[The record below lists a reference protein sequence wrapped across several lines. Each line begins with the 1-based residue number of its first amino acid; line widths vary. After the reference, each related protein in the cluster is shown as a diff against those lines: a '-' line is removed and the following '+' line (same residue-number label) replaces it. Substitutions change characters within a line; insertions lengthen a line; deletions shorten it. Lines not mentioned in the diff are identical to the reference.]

1 MVQAVR
7 GLVRRLHSGSV
18 RSARALPW
26 LGAALTLALALA
38 GCSAGAPS
46 AASGAEPIVTVT
58 IAAGGDEPGS
68 DATVMFTVSA
78 DPAPVDDLEVAV
90 RVTGTSAD
98 MDPETVTAT
107 VAAGQSEALLSV
119 PVERSQERTVTAEV
133 LAGSGYTVGGESSAS
148 VTVAADP
155 LQVAAPTVISTETGS
170 DSITVTWMEP
180 DASLIV
186 TGYAVRWCDDSG
198 SCDEQDDLA
207 SDARSYAIPHLIP
220 ETAYTVQVRALFG
233 DDAGMWSETI
243 AATTR
248 PSRVSPV
255 VLPLVSISTNKET
268 YSAYLAQAP
277 LGEAIGLTID
287 SDLAAP
293 STGMTIRLRI
303 DETGPDRVIKSSGE
317 HEYRLSAGNSI
328 IHIAFFLMPVFSAE
342 LTTVTFTLLE
352 DPAYRRNESASEV
365 TVTVTD

>member
-1 MVQAVR
+1 M
-7 GLVRRLHSGSV
+7 
-18 RSARALPW
+18 
-26 LGAALTLALALA
+26 GAALTLALA

-68 DATVMFTVSA
+68 DATVIITVTA

-107 VAAGQSEALLSV
+107 VAAGQSEAQFSV

-170 DSITVTWMEP
+170 ESITVTWKEP
-180 DASLIV
+180 DTSLIV
-186 TGYAVRWCDDSG
+186 TGYAVRWCDDTG

-207 SDARSYAIPHLIP
+207 SDARSYAIPGLMP

-233 DDAGMWSETI
+233 DDAGLWSEPI

-268 YSAYLAQAP
+268 YSAYLEQAP
-277 LGEAIGLTID
+277 LYGSIGLIID

-293 STGMTIRLRI
+293 STDMTIRIRL
-303 DETGPDRVIKSSGE
+303 DETGPDRVNKMSGE
-317 HEYRLSAGNSI
+317 HDYVLTAGNRFI
-328 IHIAFFLMPVFSAE
+328 YIFLVLGPAFSAE
-342 LTTVTFTLLE
+342 PTTVTFTLLE

>member
-7 GLVRRLHSGSV
+7 GLVRKLHSGSV

-26 LGAALTLALALA
+26 LGAALTLAMA

-58 IAAGGDEPGS
+58 IAAGGDETGS
-68 DATVMFTVSA
+68 DATVMFTVTA
-78 DPAPVDDLEVAV
+78 DPAPVGDLEVAV

-107 VAAGQSEALLSV
+107 VAAGQSEAQFSV

-133 LAGSGYTVGGESSAS
+133 LTGSGYTVGGESSAS

-155 LQVAAPTVISTETGS
+155 LQVAAPTVTSIETGS
-170 DSITVTWMEP
+170 ESITVTWMEP
-180 DASLIV
+180 DTSLIV
-186 TGYAVRWCDDSG
+186 TGYAVRWCGDTG

-207 SDARSYAIPHLIP
+207 SDVRSYTIPSLMP

-233 DDAGMWSETI
+233 DDSGIWSETI

-255 VLPLVSISTNKET
+255 VLPRVSISTDKET

-277 LGEAIGLTID
+277 LGETIGLTIE
-287 SDLAAP
+287 SDVAAP
-293 STGMTIRLRI
+293 STGMTIRFRL
-303 DETGPDRVIKSSGE
+303 DETGPDRVPKESGE
-317 HEYRLSAGNSI
+317 HEYLLSPGNSTI
-328 IHIAFFLMPVFSAE
+328 RIFFFLVPAFSADP
-342 LTTVTFTLLE
+342 TTVTFTLLE

>member
-1 MVQAVR
+1 MHAVR
-7 GLVRRLHSGSV
+7 SLVRRLHSGSV

-26 LGAALTLALALA
+26 LGAALAMAMA

-58 IAAGGDEPGS
+58 IAAGGDETGS
-68 DATVMFTVSA
+68 DATVIITVTA

-90 RVTGTSAD
+90 QVTGTSAD

-107 VAAGQSEALLSV
+107 VAAGQSEALFSV

-155 LQVAAPTVISTETGS
+155 LLVAAPTAMFLAVGS
-170 DSITVTWMEP
+170 ESVTVTWMEP
-180 DASLIV
+180 DTSLIV
-186 TGYAVRWCDDSG
+186 TGYAVRWCDDTE

-207 SDARSYAIPHLIP
+207 SDVRSYTIPGLMP

-243 AATTR
+243 AATTSPR

-268 YSAYLAQAP
+268 YSAS
-277 LGEAIGLTID
+277 LGETIRLIID

-293 STGMTIRLRI
+293 STGMTIRIRL
-303 DETGPDRVIKSSGE
+303 DETGPDRVNKMSGE
-317 HEYRLSAGNSI
+317 DEYVLTAGNR
-328 IHIAFFLMPVFSAE
+328 FFYTFLFLAQAFSAE
-342 LTTVTFTLLE
+342 PTTVMFTLLE

-365 TVTVTD
+365 TVTVTN